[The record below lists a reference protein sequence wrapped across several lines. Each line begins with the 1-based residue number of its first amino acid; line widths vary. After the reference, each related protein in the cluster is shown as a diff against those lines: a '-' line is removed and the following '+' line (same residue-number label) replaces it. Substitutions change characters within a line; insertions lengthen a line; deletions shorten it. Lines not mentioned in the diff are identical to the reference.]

1 MSQIM
6 DFLVQTSSVSS
17 DLLKEI
23 MRDYLSGK
31 KQKSGLKSFNK
42 LAKTGVLESIEITD
56 NNIKDFLS
64 TAKKYD
70 IDFALKRD
78 KSTSPPTYHIFFQS
92 GKEENFQK
100 AFKEA
105 FKEYAFGT
113 SKKLDKKSVTQVVN
127 REQIK
132 QNAKVISE
140 KQAAVDKEKSHNKS
154 NLGR

>member
-6 DFLVQTSSVSS
+6 DFLVQTSCVSS

-70 IDFALKRD
+70 IDFALTRD
-78 KSTSPPTYHIFFQS
+78 KSTSPPTYRIFFS
-92 GKEENFQK
+92 RVKKKIFRKPLRNTPLVLQK
-100 AFKEA
+100 
-105 FKEYAFGT
+105 T
-113 SKKLDKKSVTQVVN
+113 
-127 REQIK
+127 
-132 QNAKVISE
+132 
-140 KQAAVDKEKSHNKS
+140 
-154 NLGR
+154 

>member
-6 DFLVQTSSVSS
+6 DFLVQTSCVSS

-70 IDFALKRD
+70 IDFALTRD
-78 KSTSPPTYHIFFQS
+78 KSTSPPTYRIFFQS

-100 AFKEA
+100 AFN
-105 FKEYAFGT
+105 EYAFGT

>member
-6 DFLVQTSSVSS
+6 DFLVQTSCVSS

-70 IDFALKRD
+70 IDFALKRISQHHRLHITYFFNRVKKKIFRKPLRSTPLVLL
-78 KSTSPPTYHIFFQS
+78 KS
-92 GKEENFQK
+92 
-100 AFKEA
+100 
-105 FKEYAFGT
+105 
-113 SKKLDKKSVTQVVN
+113 SK
-127 REQIK
+127 R
-132 QNAKVISE
+132 
-140 KQAAVDKEKSHNKS
+140 
-154 NLGR
+154 NLSLRL

>member
-6 DFLVQTSSVSS
+6 DFLVQTSCVSS

-70 IDFALKRD
+70 IDFALTRD
-78 KSTSPPTYHIFFQS
+78 KSTSPPTYRIFFQS

-100 AFKEA
+100 AFKE
-105 FKEYAFGT
+105 YAFGT
-113 SKKLDKKSVTQVVN
+113 SKNL
-127 REQIK
+127 IK
-132 QNAKVISE
+132 
-140 KQAAVDKEKSHNKS
+140 
-154 NLGR
+154 NLSLRL

>member
-6 DFLVQTSSVSS
+6 DFLVQTSCVSS

-64 TAKKYD
+64 TANKYD
-70 IDFALKRD
+70 IDFALTRD
-78 KSTSPPTYHIFFQS
+78 KSTSPPTYRIFFQS

-100 AFKEA
+100 A

>member
-6 DFLVQTSSVSS
+6 DFLVQTSCVSS

-70 IDFALKRD
+70 IDFALTRD
-78 KSTSPPTYHIFFQS
+78 KSTSPPTYRIFFQS

-100 AFKEA
+100 AFKE
-105 FKEYAFGT
+105 YAFGT
-113 SKKLDKKSVTQVVN
+113 SKKT
-127 REQIK
+127 
-132 QNAKVISE
+132 
-140 KQAAVDKEKSHNKS
+140 
-154 NLGR
+154 

>member
-6 DFLVQTSSVSS
+6 DFLVQTSCVSS

-70 IDFALKRD
+70 IDFALTRD
-78 KSTSPPTYHIFFQS
+78 KSTSPPTYRIFFQS

-100 AFKEA
+100 QSFSFCLACCF
-105 FKEYAFGT
+105 FGLAT
-113 SKKLDKKSVTQVVN
+113 KFAVHTALLVY
-127 REQIK
+127 REISALRQCLFLQIS
-132 QNAKVISE
+132 AT
-140 KQAAVDKEKSHNKS
+140 
-154 NLGR
+154 L